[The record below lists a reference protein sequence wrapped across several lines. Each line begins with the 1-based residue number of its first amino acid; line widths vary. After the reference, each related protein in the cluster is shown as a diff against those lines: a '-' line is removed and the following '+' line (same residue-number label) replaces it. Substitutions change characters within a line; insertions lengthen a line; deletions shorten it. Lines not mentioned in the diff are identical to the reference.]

1 MHCVARYL
9 SLLSTSGLI
18 VQNLNNSWEQ
28 IKYLIR
34 SVFTYCHGGDAG
46 VSRQKSAIML
56 HFVRMPQ
63 AMNPWMKMKLYSHAN
78 IWIKDDDRI
87 LRELL

>member
-1 MHCVARYL
+1 MHCVTRYL

-28 IKYLIR
+28 ISYKIR
-34 SVFTYCHGGDAG
+34 FHVLSRI

-63 AMNPWMKMKLYSHAN
+63 AMNPWMKMKLYSNAN
-78 IWIKDDDRI
+78 IWIEDDNRI
-87 LRELL
+87 VRELL